1 MDTVSAAVV
10 ADAMARAGAAP
21 HRPSGPGAAAVTALG
36 PRFDRALLYAAAAHR
51 TQTRKG
57 TAVPYLSHLLG
68 VASIV
73 LTAGGSEDQAI
84 AALLHDTVED
94 CGVEHEPVIEELFGD
109 AVLGMVRAC
118 SDSRQPAGQAKA
130 DWRERK
136 GGYLRHLGDLAAGDP
151 ALLVS
156 CADKVHN
163 AEAILADLSAEGLP
177 FWNRFPGKSADDLL
191 WYYGALASFF
201 AGALPGAL
209 STRLLRTVDDIG
221 RLHRRLSGEG

>member
-1 MDTVSAAVV
+1 
-10 ADAMARAGAAP
+10 
-21 HRPSGPGAAAVTALG
+21 VT
-36 PRFDRALLYAAAAHR
+36 
-51 TQTRKG
+51 
-57 TAVPYLSHLLG
+57 
-68 VASIV
+68 SIV

-94 CGVEHEPVIEELFGD
+94 CGVEHEPAIQELFGD
-109 AVLGMVRAC
+109 GVLGMVLAC
-118 SDSRQPAGQAKA
+118 SDSRQPAGEAKA

-136 GGYLRHLGDLAAGDP
+136 GGYLHHLDELPPGDP

-163 AEAILADLSAEGLP
+163 AGAILADLAAEGLP

-201 AGALPGAL
+201 TRALPGAL
-209 STRLLRTVDDIG
+209 STRLRETVDDIG
-221 RLHRRLSGEG
+221 RLHRRLAGEPEALP